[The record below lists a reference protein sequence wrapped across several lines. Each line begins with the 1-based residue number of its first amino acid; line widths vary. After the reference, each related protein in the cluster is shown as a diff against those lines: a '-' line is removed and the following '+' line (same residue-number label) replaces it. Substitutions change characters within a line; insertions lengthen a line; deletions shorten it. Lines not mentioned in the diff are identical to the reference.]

1 MLRNGL
7 FAMLIGFLGGAGLMA
22 NAATNIK
29 APLKISYVSI
39 DKLMPSVEKSEEQL
53 FNLKGVGKRCVEKSQ
68 TCRFY
73 HSGYYYETPWWTA
86 PEII

>member
-7 FAMLIGFLGGAGLMA
+7 FAMLIGFLSGAGLMA
-22 NAATNIK
+22 DAATTIN
-29 APLKISYVSI
+29 APPKISYVSI
-39 DKLMPSVEKSEEQL
+39 DQLMPSVEKPEEKL
-53 FNLKGVGKRCVEKSQ
+53 LNLKGVGKQCVEKSE

-86 PEII
+86 AEII